1 MFYSL
6 SREKQQLRIELPFVK
21 LFTWAFI
28 LDLRRKKLSN
38 NIELFFLI
46 GKKVDIM
53 TLQHMFALPLPKF
66 PNMDRI
72 INLKKYLRMRSKT
85 GHVHVTVT

>member
-1 MFYSL
+1 M
-6 SREKQQLRIELPFVK
+6 
-21 LFTWAFI
+21 
-28 LDLRRKKLSN
+28 
-38 NIELFFLI
+38 I

-72 INLKKYLRMRSKT
+72 INFKKYLRMRSKT

>member
-1 MFYSL
+1 M
-6 SREKQQLRIELPFVK
+6 
-21 LFTWAFI
+21 
-28 LDLRRKKLSN
+28 
-38 NIELFFLI
+38 I